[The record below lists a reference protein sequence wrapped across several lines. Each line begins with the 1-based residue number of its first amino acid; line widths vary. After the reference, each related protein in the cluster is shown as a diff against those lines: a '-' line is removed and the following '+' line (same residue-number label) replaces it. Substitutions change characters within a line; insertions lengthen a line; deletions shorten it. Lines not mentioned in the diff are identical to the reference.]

1 MRKNFSGNESHE
13 EDKTGSEDDKEDKK
27 VREDLL
33 DEVTFEQSHE

>member
-1 MRKNFSGNESHE
+1 MRKIISENESRE
-13 EDKTGSEDDKEDKK
+13 EDKTGSNDKEDKK